1 MSIKFI
7 LIILTTYLTLCLC
20 STSCIWTYRCCEF
33 KQNGLNIECVRMCE
47 AQINC
52 ELTTTTESYEGDAE
66 NLESGESSVPKP
78 LDLRYLRRNCK
89 AGYRFVS
96 GKCRMV
102 MRLQDT
108 HTDAQLD

>member
-1 MSIKFI
+1 
-7 LIILTTYLTLCLC
+7 
-20 STSCIWTYRCCEF
+20 
-33 KQNGLNIECVRMCE
+33 MCE

-52 ELTTTTESYEGDAE
+52 ESTTTTESYEGDVENAE
-66 NLESGESSVPKP
+66 IGDFTIPKP

-96 GKCRMV
+96 GKCRLV

-108 HTDAQLD
+108 HSDAHLE

>member
-1 MSIKFI
+1 
-7 LIILTTYLTLCLC
+7 
-20 STSCIWTYRCCEF
+20 
-33 KQNGLNIECVRMCE
+33 MCE

-52 ELTTTTESYEGDAE
+52 ETTTTTESTDEGDVE
-66 NLESGESSVPKP
+66 NFESGEFAGIPKP

-96 GKCRMV
+96 GKCRLV

-108 HTDAQLD
+108 HTDTHLD

>member
-1 MSIKFI
+1 
-7 LIILTTYLTLCLC
+7 
-20 STSCIWTYRCCEF
+20 
-33 KQNGLNIECVRMCE
+33 MCE

-52 ELTTTTESYEGDAE
+52 ESTTTTTEAYDVE
-66 NLESGESSVPKP
+66 NIESGEFPIPKP

-108 HTDAQLD
+108 HTDLM